1 MIRDFASADGRAR
14 PDQRNPTTEARP
26 IGARKATVKTLR
38 PAILS
43 IALAFAVTAT
53 IAADAPQ
60 PSAAE
65 RELDRIVAQYFEDL
79 LELNPTFASQIGDY
93 RYNDRFA
100 NNIGPQ
106 WLADSLAME
115 RRYLDALQRIDPAM
129 LTPRARLTYDIFKS
143 ARVRDINGFKF
154 PNHLLPLDQFS
165 NAAADFAVMGAGSG
179 AHPFAKGE
187 DYETFLKRIDG
198 FVVWSDQAIVNMRE
212 GVRTGVVQSRPV
224 MLKVVPQLEALIVD
238 DPEKSVFWQ
247 PLGSF
252 PDSITA
258 AERATL
264 SAAYRDA
271 ITNKLMPAYRKLLEF
286 TQREYLP
293 ATRTTVGWSA
303 LPQGREWYAQFVA
316 VYTTTSMSPDAI
328 HDLGVAEVAR
338 IEREMNEVRERVGFK
353 GDLKAFFAHLKSDP
367 KFFYASPEDVIDGYR
382 SLKLRID
389 ALLPKLFKDFPKA
402 DYEVRAVEPFR
413 AQSSA
418 GAFYESPS
426 EDGSRPGIFYVNTY
440 DLKGQPKYGMET
452 LSLHEA
458 APGHHFQVAI
468 QQELTDLPR
477 FRRFDWYVAY
487 GEGWALYCESIGKEL
502 GLFTDPYQYYGRLSD
517 EMLRA
522 MRLVVDTGLH
532 AKGWSREQA
541 IRYMLDHSSMAE
553 SDVTAEV
560 ERYMVIP
567 GQALGY
573 KIGQLRISA
582 LRARAERAIGERFD
596 VKEFH
601 SQVLRDGAVPMDV
614 LEMKIDRWIAAEQR
628 RDASNDKRNAR

>member
-1 MIRDFASADGRAR
+1 M
-14 PDQRNPTTEARP
+14 
-26 IGARKATVKTLR
+26 KTLR
-38 PAILS
+38 PAIHSL
-43 IALAFAVTAT
+43 ALILAVTCAGAT
-53 IAADAPQ
+53 RASQ
-60 PSAAE
+60 PSGAE
-65 RELDRIVAQYFEDL
+65 RELDRLVAQYFEDL
-79 LELNPTFASQIGDY
+79 LALNPTFASQVGDY

-100 NNIGPQ
+100 NNIGPK
-106 WLADSLAME
+106 WLAESLAME
-115 RRYLDALQRIDPAM
+115 RRYFDAVQAIDPAA
-129 LTPRARLTYDIFKS
+129 LAPRARLTYDIFKS
-143 ARVRDINGFKF
+143 ARARDIDSFRF
-154 PNHLLPLDQFS
+154 PNHLLPIDQFS
-165 NAAADFAVMGAGSG
+165 NLAADFAVMGAGSG
-179 AHPFAKGE
+179 AHPFAKRE
-187 DYETFLKRIDG
+187 DYETFLKRVDG

-212 GVRTGVVQSRPV
+212 GAKSGVVQSRPV
-224 MLKVVPQLEALIVD
+224 VSKVIPQLEALIVE
-238 DPEKSVFWQ
+238 DPEKSVFWE
-247 PLGSF
+247 PLKSF
-252 PDSITA
+252 PDSVTA
-258 AERATL
+258 AERSKLT
-264 SAAYRDA
+264 AAYRDA
-271 ITNKLMPAYRKLLEF
+271 IANKLMPAYRRLLEF
-286 TQREYLP
+286 TKREYLP
-293 ATRTTVGWSA
+293 AARTTVGWSA

-328 HDLGVAEVAR
+328 HDLGVSEVAR
-338 IEREMNEVRERVGFK
+338 IEREMNAVREQVGFK

-367 KFFYASPEDVIDGYR
+367 KFYYSSAEEVVDGYTA
-382 SLKLRID
+382 LKARID

-418 GAFYESPS
+418 GAFYEQPS

-440 DLKGQPKYGMET
+440 DLKSQPKYGMET

-487 GEGWALYCESIGKEL
+487 GEGWALYCESIGREL

-541 IRYMLDHSSMAE
+541 IRYMLEHSSMAE

-582 LRARAERAIGERFD
+582 LRARAEGALGASFD
-596 VKEFH
+596 VKDFH

-628 RDASNDKRNAR
+628 RDASNDKRNSR